1 MEKKLVD
8 TMNYSITSS
17 ETLEFNKTGLRNLLR
32 ENNAEIL
39 FTKKDGTK
47 RLMKCTLRES
57 EIVQYE
63 KKTERAVK
71 DNDSVLAV
79 WDLEASAWRTVNIN
93 TIETVS
99 TY

>member
-8 TMNYSITSS
+8 MMTYSVTSN
-17 ETLEFNKTGLRNLLR
+17 ETLEFNKTDLRNLLR

-57 EIVQYE
+57 EMAQYE
-63 KKTERAVK
+63 KKTDRVVK
-71 DNDSVLAV
+71 ENDSILSV
-79 WDLEASAWRTVNIN
+79 WDLEASAWRTVNIS